1 MGRKLIMNRDKIQP
15 LVAYDSE
22 WNKKFAVEKNKIVE
36 KLPED
41 VVRIEHIGSTS
52 VNGMEARP
60 IVDIMIGLGTYSET
74 IKRVRRAL
82 KDLNYTEAVNVLE
95 IGERCFFTKRNDEGR
110 IAFTALVVKVNGG
123 LWRKKLEKKRILSNS
138 EEARKKYI
146 EFKRKS
152 LEKCQGD
159 LEKYSKAK
167 EKYFS

>member
-60 IVDIMIGLGTYSET
+60 IVDIGYLQ
-74 IKRVRRAL
+74 
-82 KDLNYTEAVNVLE
+82 
-95 IGERCFFTKRNDEGR
+95 RNH
-110 IAFTALVVKVNGG
+110 
-123 LWRKKLEKKRILSNS
+123 
-138 EEARKKYI
+138 
-146 EFKRKS
+146 
-152 LEKCQGD
+152 
-159 LEKYSKAK
+159 
-167 EKYFS
+167 